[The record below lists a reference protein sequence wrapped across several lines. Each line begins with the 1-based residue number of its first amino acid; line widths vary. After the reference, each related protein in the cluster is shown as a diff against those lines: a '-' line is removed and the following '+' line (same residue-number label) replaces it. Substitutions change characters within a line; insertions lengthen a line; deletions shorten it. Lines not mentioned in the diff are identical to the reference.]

1 MAGRSR
7 HGLHG
12 NTGAATRMEAVS
24 RPLPELRNAGAEY
37 WRAAARGTLVIPTCR
52 ECSRAFWHPRPRCPH
67 CGSDRVE
74 LARSTGTGVVH
85 TFTVVRQSSD
95 PFFKSKVPYVVA
107 MVRLDEGISMM
118 SNIVECDVDAVRIG
132 MPVKVE
138 FEAAAGDIAIPV
150 FRIAT

>member
-1 MAGRSR
+1 MQ
-7 HGLHG
+7 
-12 NTGAATRMEAVS
+12 AVS

-37 WRAAARGTLVIPTCR
+37 WRAAAKGTLVIPTCR

-67 CGSDRVE
+67 CGSEKVE
-74 LARSTGTGVVH
+74 LVASKGTGVLH

-107 MVRLDEGISMM
+107 MVRLDEGVSMM
-118 SNIVECDVDAVRIG
+118 SNIVECDVDTVKIG
-132 MPVKVE
+132 MPVKVT
-138 FEAAAGDIAIPV
+138 FEAATSDIAIPV